1 MAQERHPSPSREYL
15 RVAVDLVIFTLLQ
28 KALHV
33 LLVKRRSPPF
43 AGMWA
48 LPGGFV
54 QPEESLEEA
63 ARRELREESG
73 VEEVYLEQLYT
84 FGDPDRD
91 PRGRVITV
99 AYFALVPA
107 ERQALRAAD
116 DALDVAWF
124 PAYHPP
130 PLAFDHAKILDYAT
144 NRLRC
149 KLEYTALAFEL
160 LPQEF
165 TLTELQEAYEHIL
178 NEKLDKR
185 NFRRKVLNADVLEE
199 TGRFREGSGRP
210 ARLYRFRADAVA
222 EIKTR
227 RLFP

>member
-1 MAQERHPSPSREYL
+1 MAQERPLPSRMYL

-28 KALHV
+28 KVLHV
-33 LLVKRRSPPF
+33 LLVKRHFPPF

-73 VEEVYLEQLYT
+73 VEAVYLEQLYT
-84 FGDPDRD
+84 FGDPNRD

-107 ERQALRAAD
+107 ERQTLRAAD
-116 DALDVAWF
+116 DALDTAWF

-130 PLAFDHAKILDYAT
+130 PLAFDHAKILDYAIA
-144 NRLRC
+144 RLRY
-149 KLEYTALAFEL
+149 KLRYTALAFEL

-178 NEKLDKR
+178 NEKLDNR
-185 NFRRKVLNADVLEE
+185 DFRRKVLNADVLEE
-199 TGRFREGSGRP
+199 TGRFREGCGRP
-210 ARLYRFRADAVA
+210 ARFYRFRADAVA

-227 RLFP
+227 RPLP

>member
-1 MAQERHPSPSREYL
+1 MAAETRLPQSRE
-15 RVAVDLVIFTLLQ
+15 RPWVTVDLVVFTLLQ

-54 QPEESLEEA
+54 QMEESLEEA

-73 VEEVYLEQLYT
+73 VSEVYLEQLYT
-84 FGDPDRD
+84 FGDPGRD

-107 ERQALRAAD
+107 ERQALRAAS
-116 DALDVAWF
+116 DAADAAWF

-130 PLAFDHAKILDYAT
+130 PLAFDHSRILDYAIT
-144 NRLRC
+144 RLR
-149 KLEYTALAFEL
+149 YDTARAFEL

-185 NFRRKVLNADVLEE
+185 NFRRKVLNADILEE
-199 TGRFREGSGRP
+199 IGRRREGHGRP

-222 EIKTR
+222 KAR